1 MDLTIKKIVSNVVSD
16 LQKEKL
22 KDGSKSV
29 WDNFVDQLSDAGA
42 WEKEQLAIIENKIES
57 RLNKLD
63 SESLKSLWEDSATG
77 IEKFKLADKISDK
90 EMKVDLTNEILDRVM
105 DKMGGVEGDYY
116 KDYSNNSYFATE
128 EKEEG
133 FSDDFE
139 GEPDTATL
147 KDDFSFDDDDEVFF
161 DDDDDY

>member
-42 WEKEQLAIIENKIES
+42 WEKDQLAIIENKILD

-63 SESLKSLWEDSATG
+63 TDLLKSLWEDSAIG
-77 IEKFKLADKISDK
+77 IEKFKLADKITDK
-90 EMKVDLTNEILDRVM
+90 EMKEDLTNEVLDRVM

-116 KDYSNNSYFATE
+116 KEYSTNAYFATD

-133 FSDDFE
+133 LTEDFD
-139 GEPDTATL
+139 GEPDSAAI
-147 KDDFSFDDDDEVFF
+147 KDDFTFDDDEVFF
-161 DDDDDY
+161 DEDDDY